1 MLIRIFQRVVSLF
14 INMREALVRTLIVFC
29 LYLTFYV
36 LQASL
41 HFLLRNLSSVV
52 CEKNG
57 YARIRTF
64 TKIFNDV
71 PILRIYS
78 TIHA

>member
-14 INMREALVRTLIVFC
+14 IYMREALVRTLIVFC

-36 LQASL
+36 QASL

-64 TKIFNDV
+64 TKNFNDV